1 MSPSTETLHLIE
13 PIISP
18 DTGSY
23 INRHRRDISQ
33 ALDIPKLNDIL
44 GVADQMYED
53 PSYQPSS
60 DTLKNLGVEDPLLYK
75 FMTQMQ
81 DYLAN
86 NDVQTPRSD
95 EERMLLTTLRAIEAR
110 KAGTYGIGATW
121 RLVVNGVEYI
131 AMGGNGLFDKADPS
145 LHAEMAAF
153 RLSGDIKR
161 AFMNHPDIKITNA
174 LQARTFLGNYLTP
187 EQQHELI
194 IRDVETSSE
203 FFAELDTNLEPCA
216 MCSVAIINEAALGG
230 LRTVHIGSS
239 DSNFAPLGSK
249 GVNTLPINFAQ
260 MLQDKLA
267 SGILTVRFLQEE
279 TDASTFIMRLANDIF
294 LRGRD
299 HLDAMVASGG
309 TSAAGYHAIHTAHTH
324 PSNL

>member
-1 MSPSTETLHLIE
+1 MSPSTETLRLIE

-18 DTGSY
+18 DTRSY
-23 INRHRRDISQ
+23 INRHRSDISQ
-33 ALDIPKLNDIL
+33 ALNIPKLNDIL
-44 GVADQMYED
+44 GVADLMYED
-53 PSYQPSS
+53 STYIPSP
-60 DTLKNLGVEDPLLYK
+60 DVLKDLGVEDPLLYK

-81 DYLAN
+81 EYLEN
-86 NDVQTPRSD
+86 YDIPTPRSD

-110 KAGTYGIGATW
+110 KAGTYGIGAAW

-161 AFMNHPDIKITNA
+161 AFMKHPDIRITNA
-174 LQARTFLGNYLTP
+174 LQARAFLGKILTP
-187 EQQHELI
+187 DQQRELI
-194 IRDVETSSE
+194 IRDTETSQG

-216 MCSVAIINEAALGG
+216 MCSVAIINESALGG
-230 LRTVHIGSS
+230 LRVVHIGSS
-239 DSNFAPLGSK
+239 DSDFAPLGSK
-249 GVNTLPINFAQ
+249 GANTLPINFAQ
-260 MLQDKLA
+260 MLQHKLA
-267 SGILTVRFLQEE
+267 SGILSVRFLQEE
-279 TDASTFIMRLANDIF
+279 ETDASPDIMKLANDIF

-309 TSAAGYHAIHTAHTH
+309 TSAAGYHAIRTAHGR
-324 PSNL
+324 